1 MPEQV
6 DVREPVIPA
15 QQATDKE
22 PEKKISDKEINFE
35 RLRKKAEAT
44 EAAYQDS
51 QELIR
56 QQAQMLDALKS
67 QMQQQQPPQQQRDVW
82 DDIPDGELIDKDKL
96 RRTLER
102 ERANVRKEAEE
113 IARAAFQK
121 IDKENFA
128 YKLKSQY
135 PDYDQVL
142 TRDNAQKLEERDPE
156 YAALLTEVSDDF
168 KRRELAYKRIK
179 KMLNEQKP
187 PETKAQEVVNENKK
201 SNYYYSPVG
210 QGAMNNP
217 YAFEFDV
224 RSPEARTAA
233 YAKLKAAQKR
243 SL

>member
-1 MPEQV
+1 MSDQV
-6 DVREPVIPA
+6 DVKEPVIQA
-15 QQATDKE
+15 QQANDKE
-22 PEKKISDKEINFE
+22 SERKVSDKEINFE

-44 EAAYQDS
+44 ENAYQES
-51 QELIR
+51 QELVR
-56 QQAQMLDALKS
+56 QQAQMLDALKM
-67 QMQQQQPPQQQRDVW
+67 QMQQPPPQQQRDVW

-96 RRTLER
+96 KRTFER
-102 ERANVRKEAEE
+102 ERVNLRKDAED

-121 IDKENFA
+121 IDKENFVA
-128 YKLKSQY
+128 KLKTQY

-142 TRDNAQKLEERDPE
+142 SRDNAQKLEERDPE
-156 YAALLTEVSDDF
+156 YAALLIEVSDDF

-210 QGAMNNP
+210 QGAMSNP

-224 RSPEARTAA
+224 RNSDARSAA